1 MDRVIYDRMAQ
12 YDSQHWWYLAR
23 RDIIASVIERK
34 ITLPADARLLE
45 IGCGTGHNL
54 PMLSRF
60 GNVDAV
66 EIDEEARRV
75 ASQRLGREVYS
86 APLPT
91 LEGIEAG
98 KYDLVAL
105 LDVLEHVEA
114 DVDALKSIVKRLR
127 PGGRIL
133 VTVPAFPFLW
143 SAHDVVN
150 HHYRRYTRA
159 SLTKVLG
166 DAGLTLSMLSWFNS
180 ILFPCVATAR
190 LWGKMRH
197 KDDSDD
203 ALPAPPVNRMLRR
216 VFGIE
221 RHLIGRIPMTPGVSL
236 MAIVSA

>member
-190 LWGKMRH
+190 LWGKMLH